1 MIRASSGVS
10 RVLWLGA
17 VITCVIAACSSSD
30 DQGIVL
36 PGDETGGTASGGTN
50 EGSGGSSTAGGGMN
64 NSGTEAGAG
73 SGGEQSA
80 GAPGGAG
87 SSAGGAPTDGGTTG
101 GGEGGTLDNAGGTG
115 ALTGELCVF
124 HTAAPEPSGEPE
136 PEPEASAGAGG
147 AAPQYD
153 VSLKVSPFVGP
164 YLADREGKSLYI
176 YGADFPGDCETPPVS
191 TCFDDCLLAWPLF
204 DAGPRDLQ
212 EGLEDEVFGRIERED
227 GAFQTTFYGW
237 PLYYYRDDLAAG
249 QLNGQG
255 RGRIWFAA
263 ETVLPNV
270 MILRAPE
277 AAGGIRYLG
286 DERGRSLYVFADD
299 EPGSASSPPVSHC
312 ADDCL
317 DDFAVFTRPAVLPVS
332 SLEPADLSVFF
343 REDGRPQIAFRGQ
356 PLYTAAADTRSGEM
370 NGTEIDGWSLIIL

>member
-1 MIRASSGVS
+1 MV
-10 RVLWLGA
+10 
-17 VITCVIAACSSSD
+17 ACSSNKD
-30 DQGIVL
+30 GGIVL
-36 PGDETGGTASGGTN
+36 PEDETGGRASGGTSEGSGGSPTASGGTDN
-50 EGSGGSSTAGGGMN
+50 PGMDAG
-64 NSGTEAGAG
+64 G
-73 SGGEQSA
+73 SGGEPPA
-80 GAPGGAG
+80 VDPGGAG
-87 SSAGGAPTDGGTTG
+87 SSAGGAASDGGTTG
-101 GGEGGTLDNAGGTG
+101 GGAGGTLDNGAGAG
-115 ALTGELCVF
+115 ALPGELCVF
-124 HTAAPEPSGEPE
+124 HTEAPEPSGEPE

-191 TCFDDCLLAWPLF
+191 NCFDDCLMAWPLF

-212 EGLEDEVFGRIERED
+212 EGLDDDVFGQIERED
-227 GAFQTTFYGW
+227 GAFQSTFYGW
-237 PLYYYRDDLAAG
+237 PLYYFRDDLAAG

-277 AAGGIRYLG
+277 DAGGIRYLG

-299 EPGSASSPPVSHC
+299 VPGTAASPPVSHC
-312 ADDCL
+312 SGDCL
-317 DDFAVFTRPAVLPVS
+317 EDFAVFTRPAVLPVS

-343 REDGRPQIAFRGQ
+343 REDGAPQIAYRGQ
-356 PLYTAAADTRSGEM
+356 PLYTSAADTRSGEM
-370 NGTEIDGWSLIIL
+370 NGTATDGWSLIIL